1 VDAGPDA
8 LRRFEPEPPLGA
20 VPAASAADL
29 GPISPELALVD
40 PELARRA
47 RELLPEPSE
56 RPRAPRPASPAP
68 APVFGP
74 PTREHVAEA
83 EAVAGRRRWPRALLL
98 AAAIFAAGAASGTF
112 LRTENAGSPATAL
125 EVRAGAPTTQARPAS
140 RPVVTRAALRPPQP
154 AAKKGPTKTTTA
166 KKRTT
171 KTTTAKKRTTK
182 TTAPPTQRRRHA
194 RVAWAANVLG
204 VSAQVNRLGVELE
217 WQRPAASSHV
227 VVTRRRVRRGPSV
240 VVYRGWATS
249 YRDHS
254 ARACTAYRY
263 TIVNY
268 DRKGHPSTGVP
279 TTVSTRCAGA

>member
-20 VPAASAADL
+20 LPAASAADL

-56 RPRAPRPASPAP
+56 RPRAPRPAPPAP
-68 APVFGP
+68 APVFRP
-74 PTREHVAEA
+74 PTPEPVAEA
-83 EAVAGRRRWPRALLL
+83 EVAPGRRRWPRALLL

-125 EVRAGAPTTQARPAS
+125 EVRAGAPTTQARPTS
-140 RPVVTRAALRPPQP
+140 RPAVTSAVLRPPKV
-154 AAKKGPTKTTTA
+154 AAKKRATKTTVA

-171 KTTTAKKRTTK
+171 KPTA
-182 TTAPPTQRRRHA
+182 APRQRRRHA

-227 VVTRRRVRRGPSV
+227 VVTRRRVHRGPGV

-249 YRDHS
+249 YRDAS

-268 DRKGHPSTGVP
+268 DRKGHRSTGVP
-279 TTVSTRCAGA
+279 TSVATRCAGA